1 MRYSKSLCPK
11 LFVCT
16 AFLCWNSKYLNYSF
30 SNITQ
35 CTPSPLYFE
44 TNIRFIPKNL
54 NYQKKYSIHGYSC
67 SKCTQENFIEYNIDI
82 FDQCFKQTTMI
93 ELKNSCQHKRL
104 KSDCQCYPA
113 NQSIQPI
120 HDWVKAIEKSG
131 KSHMNVIRVNNINES
146 AITSVYFLIGS
157 FMLILIF
164 GGFIGMIFYKIK
176 LKSMQQ
182 QIFKETR

>member
-1 MRYSKSLCPK
+1 
-11 LFVCT
+11 
-16 AFLCWNSKYLNYSF
+16 
-30 SNITQ
+30 
-35 CTPSPLYFE
+35 
-44 TNIRFIPKNL
+44 
-54 NYQKKYSIHGYSC
+54 
-67 SKCTQENFIEYNIDI
+67 
-82 FDQCFKQTTMI
+82 
-93 ELKNSCQHKRL
+93 
-104 KSDCQCYPA
+104 A

-182 QIFKETR
+182 QIFKETQ